1 MKIVA
6 IAAGAVIALAAA
18 TAAAQELRIGFLNT
32 TTGPGAIIGRH
43 MDNGWKLGLEHQGWM
58 QDGDKLDGVPTKV
71 VYGDDQQKVEVGLAE
86 TDKMIK
92 SGRVHIIA
100 GNIWSNVMMAVQ
112 KPAIDAKV
120 GLISTNAGP
129 SPLAGSACSP
139 YFISTSW
146 NNDQMPEAMGKVL
159 SDAPIERIWL
169 LAPNYQAGKDAL
181 AGFERTYKGQGKIVD
196 RTLFKVGESDFQ
208 ADISKLRAGNA
219 DAVFLFAPGAMGVA
233 FMKQWAASGAG
244 RQIKLYDVFT
254 VNWVTL
260 PPIGDAALGSYHTNF
275 WDAESPDPANQKFVK
290 GYVAKFGHMPSHFAA
305 QSYDAAAL
313 IAAAVSKVG
322 GKTDDVLDL
331 MKAMRKTEFAS
342 VRGKFAYNVNGMP
355 IQNFYLREVVK
366 GADGKPTIKT
376 TGTVFTAHKDS
387 YWEQC
392 PTAMRY

>member
-1 MKIVA
+1 MKIVT
-6 IAAGAVIALAAA
+6 IAAGAAIALAAA
-18 TAAAQELRIGFLNT
+18 TAAAQELRVGFLNT

-43 MDNGWKLGLEHQGWM
+43 MENGWKLGLEHQGWM
-58 QDGDKLDGVPTKV
+58 QDGDKLGGAPTKV

-92 SGRVHIIA
+92 SARVHLIA

-159 SDAPIERIWL
+159 TDAPIERIWL
-169 LAPNYQAGKDAL
+169 MAPNYQAGKDAL
-181 AGFERTYKGQGKIVD
+181 AGFERTYKGKGKIVD

-208 ADISKLRAGNA
+208 ADISKLRAGTA

-260 PPIGDAALGSYHTNF
+260 PPIGEAAVGSYHTNF

-322 GKTDDVLDL
+322 GKTDDVLGL

-376 TGTVFTAHKDS
+376 TRTVFTAHKDS

-392 PTAMRY
+392 PAAMRY

>member
-1 MKIVA
+1 MNIVA
-6 IAAGAVIALAAA
+6 IAAGAAIVLAAA
-18 TAAAQELRIGFLNT
+18 TAAAQELRVGFLNT

-43 MDNGWKLGLEHQGWM
+43 MENGWKLGLEHQGWM
-58 QDGDKLDGVPTKV
+58 RDGDKLGGVPTKV

-92 SGRVHIIA
+92 SAKVHLIA

-139 YFISTSW
+139 YFVSTSW

-159 SDAPIERIWL
+159 TDAPIARIWL
-169 LAPNYQAGKDAL
+169 MAPNYQAGKDAL
-181 AGFERTYKGQGKIVD
+181 AGFERTYKGKGKIVD

-260 PPIGDAALGSYHTNF
+260 PPIGEAAVGSYHTNF

-290 GYVAKFGHMPSHFAA
+290 GYMAKFGHMPSHFAA

-322 GKTDDVLDL
+322 GKTDDVLGL

-376 TGTVFTAHKDS
+376 THTVFTAHKDS

-392 PTAMRY
+392 PAAMRY

>member
-6 IAAGAVIALAAA
+6 IAAGAAIALTAAA
-18 TAAAQELRIGFLNT
+18 AAAQELRIGFLNT

-43 MDNGWKLGLEHQGWM
+43 MENGWKLGLEHQGWM
-58 QDGDKLDGVPTKV
+58 QDGDKLGGVLTKV

-92 SGRVHIIA
+92 SARVHLIA
-100 GNIWSNVMMAVQ
+100 GHIWSNVMMAVQ

-139 YFISTSW
+139 FFISTSW

-159 SDAPIERIWL
+159 TDAPIERIWL
-169 LAPNYQAGKDAL
+169 MAPNYQAGKDAL
-181 AGFERTYKGQGKIVD
+181 AGFERTYRGKGKIVD

-260 PPIGDAALGSYHTNF
+260 PPIGEAAVGSYHTNF

-290 GYVAKFGHMPSHFAA
+290 GYMAKFGHMPSHFAA

-322 GKTDDVLDL
+322 GKTDDVLGL

-366 GADGKPTIKT
+366 GADGKPAIKT
-376 TGTVFTAHKDS
+376 TSTVFTAHKDS

-392 PTAMRY
+392 PAAMRY